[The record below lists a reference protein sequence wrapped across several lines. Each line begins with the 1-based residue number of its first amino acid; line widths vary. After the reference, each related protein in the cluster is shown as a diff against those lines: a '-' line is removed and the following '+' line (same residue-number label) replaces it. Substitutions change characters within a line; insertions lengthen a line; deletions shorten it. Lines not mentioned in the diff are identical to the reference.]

1 MNLNHILTH
10 PINLEQMKNET
21 AIEIILRLLSVH
33 TKLNKQCPEV
43 IEVIESYL
51 ETEKQQII
59 EAYRNGRSDQQSQV
73 PRYFNRTSE
82 QVFNET
88 FQK

>member
-1 MNLNHILTH
+1 
-10 PINLEQMKNET
+10 MKNET